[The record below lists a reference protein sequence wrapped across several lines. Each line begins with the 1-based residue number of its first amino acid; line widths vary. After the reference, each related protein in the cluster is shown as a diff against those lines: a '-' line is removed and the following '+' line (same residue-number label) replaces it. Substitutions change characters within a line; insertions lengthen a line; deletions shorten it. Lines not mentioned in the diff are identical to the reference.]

1 MFIKEFFTS
10 KSKKSEAIRTY
21 LDYIINN
28 LPHFLFWK
36 DQNGVF
42 LGCNKEFSK
51 SAGFGSPE
59 DVIGKTDYD
68 MPWRESAADYVA
80 DDKYILKV
88 GEPKLNYEEYQQQAD
103 GTSKVMLV
111 SKVPMFDG
119 QHEKIIG
126 ILGIYTDISERKQM
140 EESLKQAKETAEA
153 ANLVKTEFLEN
164 MRHDIRTPLSGI
176 VGAAQLLKNEKD
188 KNKIQKYAD
197 HIDESSKEFL
207 RFLNEILESLN
218 VATGEIPLLKKK
230 FSLKAVLENVV
241 KLHQA
246 KADEKKLELKLNVSE
261 NIPNYLIGD
270 PVRIY
275 RVILELLGNALKFTT
290 EGYVHISTHLEK
302 QQESELVIKIE
313 VEDTGPGISVEEQQ
327 ELFVRFK
334 RLMPSYEGIYKGM
347 GLGLSIAKQ
356 FIDDLQGELYYDGD
370 YQKGAKFICLISLKK
385 SLLENDLGEGK
396 YTLMSTISSP
406 KFPQEQSTASDE
418 TELQN
423 EKNPILI
430 VEDQPMTAYIVKE
443 LFEKLG
449 CKVNIAEDGQTAIK
463 LTKQNHYDLI
473 LMDIGLPDLDG
484 YEVTKHI
491 RTNAEPAQDRIPI
504 IGLTAHLDDKKKQQ
518 GLNAGMNIVLTKP
531 LLEETAVDILH
542 KFISVF
548 SKT

>member
-119 QHEKIIG
+119 QHKKIIG

-188 KNKIQKYAD
+188 KK
-197 HIDESSKEFL
+197 
-207 RFLNEILESLN
+207 
-218 VATGEIPLLKKK
+218 
-230 FSLKAVLENVV
+230 
-241 KLHQA
+241 
-246 KADEKKLELKLNVSE
+246 
-261 NIPNYLIGD
+261 
-270 PVRIY
+270 
-275 RVILELLGNALKFTT
+275 
-290 EGYVHISTHLEK
+290 
-302 QQESELVIKIE
+302 
-313 VEDTGPGISVEEQQ
+313 
-327 ELFVRFK
+327 
-334 RLMPSYEGIYKGM
+334 
-347 GLGLSIAKQ
+347 
-356 FIDDLQGELYYDGD
+356 
-370 YQKGAKFICLISLKK
+370 
-385 SLLENDLGEGK
+385 
-396 YTLMSTISSP
+396 
-406 KFPQEQSTASDE
+406 
-418 TELQN
+418 
-423 EKNPILI
+423 
-430 VEDQPMTAYIVKE
+430 
-443 LFEKLG
+443 
-449 CKVNIAEDGQTAIK
+449 
-463 LTKQNHYDLI
+463 
-473 LMDIGLPDLDG
+473 
-484 YEVTKHI
+484 
-491 RTNAEPAQDRIPI
+491 
-504 IGLTAHLDDKKKQQ
+504 
-518 GLNAGMNIVLTKP
+518 
-531 LLEETAVDILH
+531 
-542 KFISVF
+542 
-548 SKT
+548 

>member
-1 MFIKEFFTS
+1 MFIKEFFTL

-36 DQNGVF
+36 DQNGIF

-59 DVIGKTDYD
+59 GVVGKTDYD

-80 DDKYILKV
+80 DDKHILEA
-88 GEPKLNYEEYQQQAD
+88 GEPKLNYEEYQRQAD

-111 SKVPMFDG
+111 SKVPMFDE
-119 QHEKIIG
+119 QHKKVMG

-140 EESLKQAKETAEA
+140 EESLKQAKEKAEA

-188 KNKIQKYAD
+188 KNKIQKYAN
-197 HIDESSKEFL
+197 HIDESSKELL

-230 FSLKAVLENVV
+230 FSLKTVLENVI

-246 KADEKKLELKLNVSE
+246 KADEKKLELKLTISE
-261 NIPNYLIGD
+261 NVPKYLIGD

-290 EGYVHISTHLEK
+290 EGYVHIFTQLEK
-302 QQESELVIKIE
+302 QKESDLVIKIE

-334 RLMPSYEGIYKGM
+334 RLRPSYEGIYKGM

-356 FIDDLQGELYYDGD
+356 FIDDLQGELYYDSD
-370 YQKGAKFICLISLKK
+370 YQKGAKFICLIPLKK
-385 SLLENDLGEGK
+385 SLLENDLGEDK
-396 YTLMSTISSP
+396 YTLTSAIPSS
-406 KFPQEQSTASDE
+406 KFPQKQSRAFE
-418 TELQN
+418 TEIQN
-423 EKNPILI
+423 EKHPILI
-430 VEDQPMTAYIVKE
+430 VED
-443 LFEKLG
+443 
-449 CKVNIAEDGQTAIK
+449 
-463 LTKQNHYDLI
+463 
-473 LMDIGLPDLDG
+473 
-484 YEVTKHI
+484 
-491 RTNAEPAQDRIPI
+491 
-504 IGLTAHLDDKKKQQ
+504 
-518 GLNAGMNIVLTKP
+518 
-531 LLEETAVDILH
+531 
-542 KFISVF
+542 
-548 SKT
+548 